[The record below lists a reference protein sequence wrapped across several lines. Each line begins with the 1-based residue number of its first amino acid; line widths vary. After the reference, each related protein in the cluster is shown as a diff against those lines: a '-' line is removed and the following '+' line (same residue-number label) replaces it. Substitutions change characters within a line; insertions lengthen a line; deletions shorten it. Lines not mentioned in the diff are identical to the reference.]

1 MAEGFTPA
9 EDFYSEPTQHE
20 DYTRADYSIFD
31 YDPSDL
37 DIIYDPTPEEIEI
50 KTLDGWK
57 YESGSLIPPK
67 AETSFVDIL
76 PDTPGSPEYLEKQ
89 EKIKSFY
96 KYFEDSG
103 YKVDKNAPLEYKASF
118 KMNADKELAITYKGK
133 TYRLTLE
140 KNPNKFLSPSTL
152 KIMYGKGGT
161 QFIRDVLGI
170 KPKQPEIQPE
180 QRKELL

>member
-20 DYTRADYSIFD
+20 DYSIFD

-37 DIIYDPTPEEIEI
+37 DIIYDPTPEEVEI

-57 YESGSLIPPK
+57 YESGTLIPPK

-118 KMNADKELAITYKGK
+118 RMNADKSK
-133 TYRLTLE
+133 
-140 KNPNKFLSPSTL
+140 
-152 KIMYGKGGT
+152 
-161 QFIRDVLGI
+161 
-170 KPKQPEIQPE
+170 
-180 QRKELL
+180 